1 MAILKP
7 LPERT
12 RRSLSEAAKD
22 TITVYED
29 ELASSSQRYRWTRRT
44 RNGRVRN
51 DSSEGYSSR
60 ALAYANALASFVV
73 CQIKG
78 GPGEPTRKRSK
89 K

>member
-1 MAILKP
+1 MTMPILKP

-12 RRSLSEAAKD
+12 RRSLNEAAKD
-22 TITVYED
+22 TITIYED
-29 ELASSSQRYRWTRRT
+29 DTAASAQRFRWTRRT

-78 GPGEPTRKRSK
+78 GPK